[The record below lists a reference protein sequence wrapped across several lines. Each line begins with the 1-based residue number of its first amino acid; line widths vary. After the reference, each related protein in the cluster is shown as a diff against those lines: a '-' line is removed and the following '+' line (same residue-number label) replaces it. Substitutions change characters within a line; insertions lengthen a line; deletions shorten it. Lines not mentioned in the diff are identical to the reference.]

1 MNDLIQD
8 KKLYKLI
15 QKQVLTLQEFQYAA
29 NHEFVASVEIQTP
42 DKTRPALT
50 RYLIKYQNGD
60 FDTIYLKK

>member
-1 MNDLIQD
+1 MDNLRQD

-15 QKQVLTLQEFQYAA
+15 QKQVLTLQECLYVA
-29 NHEFVASVEIQTP
+29 NHEFVYSMEMQTP
-42 DKTRPALT
+42 DNARPALT

>member
-1 MNDLIQD
+1 MDELIQD

-15 QKQVLTLQEFQYAA
+15 QKRVLTLQEFQYAA
-29 NHEFVASVEIQTP
+29 NHEFVVSVEIQTP

-50 RYLIKYQNGD
+50 RYLVKYQNGD

>member
-15 QKQVLTLQEFQYAA
+15 QKKVLTLQEFQYAA

-50 RYLIKYQNGD
+50 RYLVKYKNVGL
-60 FDTIYLKK
+60 DTVYLLK